1 MPMVQISH
9 ARLSSLVCDGNKG
22 RGKIV
27 VGVAAHYPLTTSS
40 FIQGCT
46 APAKKAATACL
57 LLLLLEADVDHFIS
71 PSSLHVDIIYID
83 IYARIFVRAH
93 ALRIFITRGTSLR
106 EDTIDTMK
114 ENNTWLARR
123 RDTIQLVIILASNDS

>member
-40 FIQGCT
+40 FKGALRQ
-46 APAKKAATACL
+46 PKKRQRLAC
-57 LLLLLEADVDHFIS
+57 FCICWKPTS
-71 PSSLHVDIIYID
+71 IISLHH
-83 IYARIFVRAH
+83 RH
-93 ALRIFITRGTSLR
+93 
-106 EDTIDTMK
+106 
-114 ENNTWLARR
+114 
-123 RDTIQLVIILASNDS
+123 